1 MALTSADKKMV
12 KLVAA
17 VRANPDSNEAW
28 GALAVESFEVAESLR
43 DLLVATGRMT
53 LAA

>member
-17 VRANPDSNEAW
+17 VRANPNNNAAW
-28 GALAVESFEVAESLR
+28 GALAVQAWDVAVSLR
-43 DLLVATGRMT
+43 EMLVARGEMT